1 MTFNSQLTR
10 GLDTLSIGR
19 GTDYPWA
26 DFPAGFGT
34 PAVRTQDAARPDRDG
49 IFPGLDLLD
58 ARTLIFD
65 VYVFGDDEEDGEDKL
80 NVLKAFFAR
89 ADENLTL
96 TVNITG
102 TVEYALVGRPRGV
115 DVVLDRKLRAGVYRA
130 RCSFVAT
137 DPRLYVNG
145 ETIAVIDV
153 ATGEG
158 VGLEF
163 DATPDFSFGGTI
175 TEGSALITNGGLYPT
190 PFRVEFSGPLTN
202 PRIINADTGY
212 ELSFTGELAAGE
224 TLLVDTDTRTV
235 LLNGTSSRYSWLA
248 TQSRWFDLP
257 PGNTTL
263 QFVAVA
269 GTGQAT
275 ITYRSAYV

>member
-1 MTFNSQLTR
+1 VSQFNAQLA
-10 GLDTLSIGR
+10 GSLDIGA

-26 DFPAGFGT
+26 EFPAGFGT
-34 PAVRTQDAARPDRDG
+34 PSVRTQDVARPDRDG
-49 IFPGLDLLD
+49 VFPGLDLLD
-58 ARTLIFD
+58 ARLLVFD
-65 VYVFGDDEEDGEDKL
+65 VHILGDSETDGEDKL
-80 NVLKAFFAR
+80 NVLKAFFSR
-89 ADENLTL
+89 SDDNVELV
-96 TVNITG
+96 VNITG

-115 DVVLDRKLRAGVYRA
+115 DVVLDKKLRSGVYRA

-137 DPRLYVNG
+137 DPRLYVSDN
-145 ETIAVIDV
+145 TVTVIAV

-175 TEGSALITNGGLYPT
+175 TEGTAVLVNSGLYPT
-190 PFRVEFSGPLTN
+190 PFRVEFAGPLTN

-212 ELSFTGELAAGE
+212 ELSFSGELLTGE

-235 LLNGTSSRYSWLA
+235 LLNGTASRYSWLS

-263 QFVAVA
+263 QFIAVA
-269 GTGQAT
+269 GTGTAT